1 MMLECAYEYVMGQIA
16 RLSAEK
22 RNRDPGRSGAF
33 RQVRRDAASF
43 AGNQARLRSLRGGSL
58 NPNDSVK
65 GRVATVAPDPMDAG
79 VAVAAQADPAND
91 AGKAVPVKD
100 DGANK
105 PAAPGCKCEMKS
117 GPAYTPT
124 GDIPVDFSGGQA
136 RASFDLNASFATNP
150 ATGAV
155 PSCCHVRQ
163 YIKWDQAFANKAGG
177 PPHAGFP
184 AATAP
189 NTWIED
195 RGPDD
200 TERYGY
206 RSGPHSVPFPD
217 CGDEYKTGAR
227 RDMANGDRYCGKRQA
242 VRARRRRGDVQV
254 PDGRVRQPRRRGCA
268 QFGDFGHLVGG
279 HGASKCHPSLSLNA
293 TLLWSLALLAKDSP

>member
-1 MMLECAYEYVMGQIA
+1 MMLERAYEYVMGQMA
-16 RLSAEK
+16 RLRAET
-22 RNRDPGRSGAF
+22 RNTDPGRSGAC
-33 RQVRRDAASF
+33 RQARREAAPF
-43 AGNQARLRSLRGGSL
+43 AGNQARLRSLRGSL

-79 VAVAAQADPAND
+79 VAAPVAQQAGPAND
-91 AGKAVPVKD
+91 ADKAVPAKD

-105 PAAPGCKCEMKS
+105 PATPGCKCEMKS
-117 GPAYTPT
+117 GPAYTPA

-177 PPHAGFP
+177 PPHAGF
-184 AATAP
+184 AGTAP

-200 TERYGY
+200 TERYGH
-206 RSGPHSVPFPD
+206 RSGPHSKPFPD

-227 RDMANGDRYCGKRQA
+227 RDMANGDRYCGNDKPFA
-242 VRARRRRGDVQV
+242 
-254 PDGRVRQPRRRGCA
+254 PDDAEGTFKFQMVV
-268 QFGDFGHLVGG
+268 F
-279 HGASKCHPSLSLNA
+279 
-293 TLLWSLALLAKDSP
+293 DSPGVPVARSSVISVTW